1 MHIFWPECD
10 GSPAINYK
18 TDTGFSRIFNR
29 HSTAKHMHSHM
40 LTPHTCA
47 YVSYITSE
55 HMYAHTACICI
66 CAYINDKYFDRI
78 WFLMRFCALSLHH
91 FALLL
96 FIWGISF
103 RSPFGL
109 HNLSTRIKSKNN
121 KTDNRKQILMNILLL
136 FFAII

>member
-29 HSTAKHMHSHM
+29 HGTAHA
-40 LTPHTCA
+40 LA
-47 YVSYITSE
+47 YANPTHVHSE
-55 HMYAHTACICI
+55 HMYAHTARICI

-78 WFLMRFCALSLHH
+78 WFLMRFYALSLHH